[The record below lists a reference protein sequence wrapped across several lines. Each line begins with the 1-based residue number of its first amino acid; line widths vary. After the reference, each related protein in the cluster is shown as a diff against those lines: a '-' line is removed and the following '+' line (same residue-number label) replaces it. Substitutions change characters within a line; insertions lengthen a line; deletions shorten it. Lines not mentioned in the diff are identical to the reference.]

1 MIFEALLNNPSN
13 YEKRIQ
19 KILKEDFQTKF
30 NVSNASL
37 GKLRRFQNH
46 LTNKQNVILKET
58 SFNDYHKNP
67 EYIKNVLMLDV
78 INKRIEE
85 LT

>member
-1 MIFEALLNNPSN
+1 MIFEALLNDPTH

-19 KILKEDFQTKF
+19 KILKEEFQTKF
-30 NVSNASL
+30 NVSRASL
-37 GKLRRFQNH
+37 GKLRRFQSH
-46 LTNKQNVILKET
+46 LTNKQNVILKE
-58 SFNDYHKNP
+58 SHFNNYHNNP

-85 LT
+85 LI

>member
-1 MIFEALLNNPSN
+1 MIFEALLNDPSD

-19 KILKEDFQTKF
+19 KILKEEFQTNF

-37 GKLRRFQNH
+37 GKLQRFQKR
-46 LTNKQNVILKET
+46 LTNKQNAILKE
-58 SFNDYHKNP
+58 SHFNNYHNDPK
-67 EYIKNVLMLDV
+67 YIKNVLMLDV
-78 INKRIEE
+78 INKRIKE

>member
-1 MIFEALLNNPSN
+1 MIFEALLNDPSD

-19 KILKEDFQTKF
+19 KILKEEFQTNF

-37 GKLRRFQNH
+37 GKLQRFQKR
-46 LTNKQNVILKET
+46 LTNKQSDILKE
-58 SFNDYHKNP
+58 SNFNNYHNNP
-67 EYIKNVLMLDV
+67 TYIKTVLMLDV
-78 INKRIEE
+78 INKRIKE

>member
-1 MIFEALLNNPSN
+1 MIFEALLNDPSD

-19 KILKEDFQTKF
+19 KILKEEFKTNF

-37 GKLRRFQNH
+37 GKLQTFQKR
-46 LTNKQNVILKET
+46 LTNKQNRILKE
-58 SFNDYHKNP
+58 SHFNNYHNNP
-67 EYIKNVLMLDV
+67 TYIKTVLMLDV
-78 INKRIEE
+78 INKRIKE